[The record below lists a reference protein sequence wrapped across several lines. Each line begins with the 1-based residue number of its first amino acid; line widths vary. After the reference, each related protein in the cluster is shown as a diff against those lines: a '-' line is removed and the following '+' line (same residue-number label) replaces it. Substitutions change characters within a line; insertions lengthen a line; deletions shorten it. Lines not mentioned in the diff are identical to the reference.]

1 VALIA
6 KLVIAG
12 PVEIMVNPVATV
24 LTSLVSYDE
33 ERVKTGAS
41 EAEAGVDPTVIDCK
55 IGASNVRI
63 TPTINL
69 RNRDCKFLTSPFG
82 PNQLNE
88 DWGMC

>member
-1 VALIA
+1 VSLIA
-6 KLVIAG
+6 KLVIAP
-12 PVEIMVNPVATV
+12 PVELIVNPVAAV
-24 LTSLVSYDE
+24 LTVTVSDDA
-33 ERVKTGAS
+33 ERVKAGAT

-82 PNQLNE
+82 PNQLDE